1 MQRQQSVNEPARAL
15 SEREAGQ
22 YIGMSRSF
30 LAQSRM
36 DGHRGS
42 RTSAPPF
49 IKIGRSV
56 RYLREDLDLWLD
68 SFNKLEHLEQNHNR
82 LLEPYQE
89 SPRDSPLMGGMPG

>member
-1 MQRQQSVNEPARAL
+1 MKSNSSSPRAL
-15 SEREAGQ
+15 TEINAAA

-36 DGHRGS
+36 DGNRDN

-56 RYLREDLDLWLD
+56 RYLREDLDQWLD
-68 SFNKLEHLEQNHNR
+68 AFFKLEHLGQA
-82 LLEPYQE
+82 
-89 SPRDSPLMGGMPG
+89 G

>member
-1 MQRQQSVNEPARAL
+1 MSQANSTLRPKVFT
-15 SEREAGQ
+15 EREAAS

-36 DGHRGS
+36 DGKREN

-56 RYLREDLDLWLD
+56 RYLVEDLDQWL
-68 SFNKLEHLEQNHNR
+68 SQFQRLEHIGRCH
-82 LLEPYQE
+82 
-89 SPRDSPLMGGMPG
+89 G

>member
-1 MQRQQSVNEPARAL
+1 MTNNSATSRSLTEIQAAN
-15 SEREAGQ
+15 

-36 DGHRGS
+36 DGQREH

-56 RYLREDLDLWLD
+56 RYLREDLDTWLD
-68 SFNKLEHLEQNHNR
+68 NFYKLEHLGQ
-82 LLEPYQE
+82 QA
-89 SPRDSPLMGGMPG
+89 